1 MAARRVKYYTYGDD
15 ERCHDIRKFIQE
27 AEVMLDVRDM
37 EKNPLSYDELSA
49 LFGHCNINHFINRGA
64 KSFEKHGLDKK
75 MPSREEVLK
84 LMAEDYQLIRRPIIK
99 TARLFTVGYSKK
111 AITHLLQVNS
121 EQQVQRSEPRR
132 DRSSSQSRGKSSRR
146 GSGRQ
151 EAYSASGK

>member
-1 MAARRVKYYTYGDD
+1 MAAKRVKYYTYGDD

-49 LFGHCNINHFINRGA
+49 LFGHCNINHFLNRAA
-64 KSFEKHGLDKK
+64 KSFEKNGLDKK
-75 MPSREEVLK
+75 TLPREEILK
-84 LMAEDYQLIRRPIIK
+84 LMAEDYQLIRRPIVR
-99 TARLFTVGYSKK
+99 TSRLFTVGYNKK
-111 AITHLLQVNS
+111 AINYLLQVNS
-121 EQQVQRSEPRR
+121 EQQVPRSEPRR
-132 DRSSSQSRGKSSRR
+132 DRNSSQSRNKSSRR